1 MDPAQLLALIDALEG
16 RTVAVIGDVVADEF
30 VYGRVARVSREAP
43 VLILEYDSTEVV
55 AGAGGN
61 AANNVAAVGGRAA
74 LVSVIG
80 RDEPGRRL
88 LSSLHPHVDARRV
101 LRSTGQETTVKTRI
115 LAGGIHSAKQQ
126 VVRIDR
132 ILRRTFDRQ
141 TRQMFERA
149 ALDALADA
157 DAVVMSDY
165 GSGLVTPRLAARLQA
180 ALRRGRHP
188 IPVLIDT
195 RYRLME
201 YRGLTACTPNESEVE
216 QALGIRIGDD
226 PVMLERAGREILERT
241 TMQAVLITRGSR
253 GMALFQ
259 ADARTVPIPIHG
271 SDEIAD
277 VTGAGDTVMATM
289 ALALAAGATFESAAR
304 LANYAGGVVVMKRG
318 TATVTAPELRAA
330 VQSNTVRRTRVD
342 GRTVPARGTV
352 PRRPA
357 RAEG

>member
-1 MDPAQLLALIDALEG
+1 LDPAQLVALIEAFEG

-43 VLILEYDSTEVV
+43 VLILEYDSTQVV

-61 AANNVAAVGGRAA
+61 AANNVAALGGRAA

-80 RDEPGRRL
+80 RDESGRRL
-88 LSSLHPHVDARRV
+88 LASLHRQVNSRRV
-101 LRSTGQETTVKTRI
+101 LRPAGQETTVKTRI

-132 ILRRTFDRQ
+132 VVRRAFDREA
-141 TRQMFERA
+141 RQAFEGA
-149 ALDALADA
+149 ALAALADA

-180 ALRRGRHP
+180 ALRRGGHP

-195 RYRLME
+195 RYQLMD

-216 QALGIRIGDD
+216 QALGIRIADD
-226 PVMLERAGREILERT
+226 PGILERAGREILERT
-241 TMQAVLITRGSR
+241 AMQAVLITRGSR

-259 ADARTVPIPIHG
+259 ADAPTVHIPIHG
-271 SDEIAD
+271 TDEIAD

-289 ALALAAGATFESAAR
+289 ALALAAGAAFESAAR
-304 LANYAGGVVVMKRG
+304 LANYAGGLVVMKRG
-318 TATVTAPELRAA
+318 TATVTAAELRAA
-330 VQSNTVRRTRVD
+330 IQAGSPRDGQTRTRA
-342 GRTVPARGTV
+342 GSVPAPV
-352 PRRPA
+352 ERRRA
-357 RAEG
+357 RLGA